1 MSSVKRKI
9 AFSTF
14 YQFGGKIISTA
25 LGLLSVA
32 LITRHLGVEGYGQYA
47 TAITFVGIFSI
58 IADMGLY
65 IYVVREISKNRSNSD
80 YIISNVFTFRI
91 VSATFLLAL
100 APIVA
105 LAFPYDK
112 IVWFSILLFT
122 LSFFFISLNQV
133 LIGVFQRR
141 FDTKIVA
148 VGEIVGRFA
157 LIGGLLAALWLD
169 WGLLAIIGCVI
180 AGSFVNFLVVFLSA
194 RRHVDIRLR
203 FDFSFWKKILKVTWP
218 IAISVVLNVI
228 YFKVDTIFLS
238 VMKPE
243 RDVGLYG
250 EAYKILEVLIAFPA
264 MFAGLIMPLMSGSA
278 FKDWEKFGRVIRKG
292 FDFMAMAALPII
304 VIGVI
309 LARPIVIFIG
319 GEEFAAAA
327 PILQILVIATASIFI
342 GNMFANAVVALN
354 KQRQM
359 VWAYLATAA
368 LAVVL
373 DWLLIPK
380 FTYIG
385 ASWATVAT
393 EVLIAG
399 LSIWMVWK
407 ASGFLPSLKNL
418 GRFLVA
424 ALGMAAFLWLTG
436 DFLSWNIPWWW
447 LLTLIV
453 GSLGIYTVL
462 LYITGGL
469 RKNDLR
475 EILNRR
481 A

>member
-9 AFSTF
+9 AYSTF

-25 LGLLSVA
+25 LGLLSIA
-32 LITRHLGVEGYGQYA
+32 LITRHLGVDGYGQYA

-65 IYVVREISKNRSNSD
+65 IYVVREISKEKADSD
-80 YIISNVFTFRI
+80 YIVSNVFTLRI
-91 VSATFLLAL
+91 VSAVTLLAL

-105 LAFPYDK
+105 LAFPYDHT
-112 IVWFSILLFT
+112 VWLAILIFT

-141 FDTKIVA
+141 FDTRIVA

-157 LIGGLLAALWLD
+157 LIGALLMALWQG
-169 WGLLAIIGCVI
+169 WGLLAIVGCVVV
-180 AGSFVNFLVVFLSA
+180 GSLVNFLVVFISA
-194 RRHVDIRLR
+194 RRHVAIKLR
-203 FDFSFWKKILKVTWP
+203 FDIAFWKEILKVTWP

-264 MFAGLIMPLMSGSA
+264 MFAGLIMPLLSSSA
-278 FKDWEKFGRVIRKG
+278 FKDWDKFKRVIRKG
-292 FDFMAMAALPII
+292 FDFMAMAALPVL
-304 VIGVI
+304 VIGIV
-309 LARPIVIFIG
+309 LAKPIVVFIG

-342 GNMFANAVVALN
+342 GNMFANGVVAVN

-368 LAVVL
+368 LAVIL

-385 ASWATVAT
+385 AAWATVAT
-393 EVLIAG
+393 EVLIAA

-407 ASGFLPSLKNL
+407 TSGALPSLRNVGKFL
-418 GRFLVA
+418 IAGAGMAGFLFLV
-424 ALGMAAFLWLTG
+424 GSWLE
-436 DFLSWNIPWWW
+436 WQIPWWW
-447 LLTLIV
+447 LLLSMAGGLI
-453 GSLGIYTVL
+453 IYAAL
-462 LYITGGL
+462 LYGTGGL
-469 RKNDLR
+469 HKNDIR
-475 EILNRR
+475 EILKRR